1 MINCIKS
8 SFYRVIRS
16 KKNKIAIILI
26 GLFVSLCFA
35 LNSVNATVSNY
46 LNVDIYKGY
55 DDRTLGVGMDL
66 TGVDYDEIV
75 EIENKIMSVEHIQSS
90 FFSFYYFQGGTLEE
104 LKDVLDG
111 QVNFTAANND
121 SVLEIVEGNN
131 FPDDNGYY
139 MICPENFYPIADVNK
154 LKSNSLNDRY
164 KLDDKIGD
172 YFTFKGR
179 DWVLGEEYSFKIKL
193 VGLYKNQ
200 PNHNDENM
208 CFVSKSV
215 NEYIAKNIYKNDSTW
230 SLEQYSLFM
239 TVVDDVKN
247 VEEATSN
254 LENLGFSVTPITHI
268 RYEYFEKIFNVVNK
282 WNIAIFSLL
291 IAFVI
296 IYAKKDYQENKK
308 HYDLL
313 EMVGYNK
320 NQLVYTIMF
329 DIIIKLLFSFLVSIL
344 IVFVSNIFINI
355 LLIYKPFI
363 FNKWSIIID
372 YSFYITIYLLLILL
386 FAITYIINIF
396 VKKN

>member
-1 MINCIKS
+1 MIESIKS
-8 SFYRVIRS
+8 SFYRIIRS
-16 KKNKIAIILI
+16 KQNKIAIILI
-26 GLFVSLCFA
+26 GLFVSLCFI

-46 LNVDIYKGY
+46 LNTDIYKGY
-55 DDRTLGVGMDL
+55 DDRTLGIVMDL
-66 TGVDYDEIV
+66 AGINYDEIE
-75 EIENKIMSVEHIQSS
+75 EIENRIMSVEHVQSS

-104 LKDVLDG
+104 LDGALDG
-111 QVNFTAANND
+111 HVNFKAANNN
-121 SVLEIVEGNN
+121 SVLEIVKGNN
-131 FPDDNGYY
+131 FPNDDEYY
-139 MICPENFYPIADVNK
+139 MICPEKFYPIADVNK
-154 LKSNSLNDRY
+154 IKSASSNDRY
-164 KLDDKIGD
+164 KLEDKIGN
-172 YFTFKGR
+172 YFTFKGK

-200 PNHNDENM
+200 PNHNDENT

-215 NEYIAKNIYKNDSTW
+215 NEYIAQNTYKNDSTW

-239 TVVDDVKN
+239 TVIDDVKN
-247 VEEATSN
+247 IEDATKE
-254 LENLGFSVTPITHI
+254 LENLGFYVTPITNI
-268 RYEYFEKIFNVVNK
+268 RYDYFEKIFSIVNK

-291 IAFVI
+291 IVFI
-296 IYAKKDYQENKK
+296 PIYSKKDYQENKK

-320 NQLVYTIMF
+320 SQLVYMMIF
-329 DIIIKLLFSFLVSIL
+329 DIVIKLLFSLLVSIL

-372 YSFYITIYLLLILL
+372 YSFYITIYFLLILL

-396 VKKN
+396 IKKK